1 MKRIAVIVLIIS
13 LFILT
18 SCTTEMDTADDD
30 TEYYG
35 DRIAELEY
43 ANEELE
49 DRVEELESQIED
61 LQNTV
66 WDMESYL
73 ENSY

>member
-1 MKRIAVIVLIIS
+1 MKRIAAILLIAL
-13 LFILT
+13 LFLFTGCT
-18 SCTTEMDTADDD
+18 SSQSDDSSD
-30 TEYYG
+30 ESWDE

-49 DRVEELESQIED
+49 DRVEELEYQVEE

-66 WDMESYL
+66 WNIESYL

>member
-1 MKRIAVIVLIIS
+1 MKKLAAVILIIS
-13 LFILT
+13 LFALT
-18 SCTTEMDTADDD
+18 GCSIEANNNDDI
-30 TEYYG
+30 TYYE

-49 DRVEELESQIED
+49 DRVEELEYQVEE

-66 WDMESYL
+66 WNIESYL
-73 ENSY
+73 ENPY